1 LATLRHPNLIEFYEL
16 FEYSHLWFFSMELVT
31 GPSFL
36 GHVRRGGECDV
47 GRLRRALRDLARVL
61 GWLHGHRLVHRDI
74 KPDNVL
80 IDSAGRLVLLDF
92 GLARYLLGDEPTGTI
107 SVGTPSYMAPEQIS
121 NAAAVNESADWYAV
135 GVMLYE
141 ALTGKLPFTGSMA
154 EVLAAK
160 TSVDP
165 APPSSLSP
173 GIPSGWSQLC
183 LRLLARDPSS
193 RPDAAEVLQWLGEDE
208 ELAVQQLCGSDFFGR
223 EAVLRQLLDACEC
236 ASAGMPAVVEL
247 TGPSGFGKS
256 RILDAFAAAAPHR
269 YPGIF
274 LLRGRCYENESL
286 PFKALDAMMDDLSHQ
301 LRYLRPRLDGLIPDE
316 IGALARLFPV
326 LERVD
331 AIANAIEKNPVR
343 ITNAAELRRRAFQA
357 LVSLLRAISS
367 ERLVLICLD
376 DLHWGDSDS
385 AAFFQQLF
393 SRRPVSSLALIA
405 AYRAEAPPPEFI
417 RLWRGHVAAA
427 SFPIRVT
434 AVTVGPLDSQ
444 SADLLARSRL
454 ARHGIND
461 PEVAS
466 ALAAQSGGNPLLLEQ
481 LAADFTPSR
490 HPDELRRQFTL
501 AELVQ
506 NRISRLS
513 NATREF
519 LQLLAAV
526 GEPLPEDVLVRLLPS
541 QAEGASV
548 VSSLVSENL
557 VRRRARSGF
566 HEIEIQHSQIRDA
579 ILGRVPE
586 PERRAA
592 HIRIAEALISSGHA
606 DLGMVAVQFAR
617 AGDSAR
623 AAEYSEKTAVAAE
636 SVFAFNRS
644 AQFYSMALAMGEFD
658 RRHTGVLYQRLAN
671 AYASAGRGADAAA
684 AYLCAAEKADSIEH
698 ASALRRHAAEEWIRS
713 GNVREGVR
721 VLASVGSEFNIH
733 HTDSILRALP
743 SIIWDR
749 ALLAARGL
757 QYQEREAVD
766 VPAQDL
772 ARLEVYEAFTAGLGL
787 WSPLIATR
795 YHLKHLRLALKLG
808 QPRRVAP
815 ALASEALFVAM
826 AGERAYPRARS
837 LLGRARVIGTRLQD
851 QRIAGGTEAC
861 DAMCGWLTGRW
872 DLARER
878 GKEAERIL
886 RENCAG
892 MWWEL
897 SVARNAL
904 LGGLLWGGQW
914 SEYAARLAEF
924 SEDAQDRHDL
934 NSLAIYRMNRGPLS
948 LARDDV
954 EQADR
959 DLVEAQ
965 RILAGAWSDRGF
977 HIPHFFGLFCRG
989 QMAVY
994 SGNRAAAMDVLTRD
1008 LPRMRRSYLLRIE
1021 TIAVFTL
1028 LLEAM
1033 LAVAC
1038 ASGSS
1043 SPGKDSATLLRR
1055 ARRCAEAIRR
1065 KPAIWGSGLAM
1076 MIEAGADAAQGRTD
1090 SACSRW
1096 SDAERELSRS
1106 GMLMFAA
1113 AVRYRRGRLAG
1124 DRELLASAEEYF
1136 SNEGV
1141 ISASRL
1147 AVMLAPGVC

>member
-1 LATLRHPNLIEFYEL
+1 MA
-16 FEYSHLWFFSMELVT
+16 
-31 GPSFL
+31 
-36 GHVRRGGECDV
+36 
-47 GRLRRALRDLARVL
+47 RA
-61 GWLHGHRLVHRDI
+61 
-74 KPDNVL
+74 
-80 IDSAGRLVLLDF
+80 
-92 GLARYLLGDEPTGTI
+92 
-107 SVGTPSYMAPEQIS
+107 
-121 NAAAVNESADWYAV
+121 
-135 GVMLYE
+135 
-141 ALTGKLPFTGSMA
+141 
-154 EVLAAK
+154 
-160 TSVDP
+160 
-165 APPSSLSP
+165 
-173 GIPSGWSQLC
+173 
-183 LRLLARDPSS
+183 
-193 RPDAAEVLQWLGEDE
+193 
-208 ELAVQQLCGSDFFGR
+208 
-223 EAVLRQLLDACEC
+223 
-236 ASAGMPAVVEL
+236 
-247 TGPSGFGKS
+247 
-256 RILDAFAAAAPHR
+256 
-269 YPGIF
+269 
-274 LLRGRCYENESL
+274 
-286 PFKALDAMMDDLSHQ
+286 
-301 LRYLRPRLDGLIPDE
+301 
-316 IGALARLFPV
+316 
-326 LERVD
+326 
-331 AIANAIEKNPVR
+331 
-343 ITNAAELRRRAFQA
+343 RRR
-357 LVSLLRAISS
+357 
-367 ERLVLICLD
+367 RL
-376 DLHWGDSDS
+376 
-385 AAFFQQLF
+385 
-393 SRRPVSSLALIA
+393 
-405 AYRAEAPPPEFI
+405 
-417 RLWRGHVAAA
+417 
-427 SFPIRVT
+427 FPIRVT

-526 GEPLPEDVLVRLLPS
+526 GEPLPEDLLVRLLP
-541 QAEGASV
+541 A
-548 VSSLVSENL
+548 
-557 VRRRARSGF
+557 RRRAQAWSPVWFLKIWCAAAPEAGSTKLRFS
-566 HEIEIQHSQIRDA
+566 
-579 ILGRVPE
+579 ILKFATP
-586 PERRAA
+586 
-592 HIRIAEALISSGHA
+592 SSGESPNRSA
-606 DLGMVAVQFAR
+606 VLPIFGLRRPSYRAVTPDLGMVAVQFAR

-623 AAEYSEKTAVAAE
+623 AAEYSEKTAEAAE

-733 HTDSILRALP
+733 HTDSLLRALP

-766 VPAQDL
+766 APAQDV
-772 ARLEVYEAFTAGLGL
+772 ARLEVYQAFTAGLGL

-795 YHLKHLRLALKLG
+795 YHLRHLRLALKLG
-808 QPRRVAP
+808 ETRRVAP

-994 SGNRAAAMDVLTRD
+994 SGNRAAAMDVLIRD

-1021 TIAVFTL
+1021 TIAIFTL

-1043 SPGKDSATLLRR
+1043 SSPGTDSAALLRR
-1055 ARRCAEAIRR
+1055 ARRSAEAIRR

-1113 AVRYRRGRLAG
+1113 AVRYRRGRLAN
-1124 DRELLASAEEYF
+1124 DRELLASAEECF

-1141 ISASRL
+1141 ISAPRL
-1147 AVMLAPGVC
+1147 AMMLAPGAC